1 MVNYRQCLNFDHPY
15 LLCNCNCDWWL
26 FQEIFLLFSEATV
39 RRCSL
44 GVVRKCRNIC
54 RKASVL
60 ESLFNNIA
68 GLMGLQIYL
77 NLVPKR
83 ILTRV
88 FSWEYWKTFMN
99 SFFYITPLVAALV
112 SSMMGICQY
121 SLLNQN
127 KKCGTVSLKKVCRSG
142 QSMLCMIW
150 HVHII
155 SRNHSRFYWLTCREQ
170 KLVQAKTL
178 QERLFV
184 LILAFWQCRQVFVYY
199 YLMSILV
206 KCK

>member
-1 MVNYRQCLNFDHPY
+1 MAFPRN
-15 LLCNCNCDWWL
+15 L
-26 FQEIFLLFSEATV
+26 FIIFRSNV

-44 GVVRKCRNIC
+44 GVVRKCRNIR

-68 GLMGLQIYL
+68 GLTGLQIYL

-83 ILTRV
+83 ILTQV
-88 FSWEYWKTFMN
+88 FSWEYRKTFMN

-121 SLLNQN
+121 SLLNQS
-127 KKCGTVSLKKVCRSG
+127 KKYGTVSLKKVCRSG

-155 SRNHSRFYWLTCREQ
+155 RRNHSRFYWLTCRKQ
-170 KLVQAKTL
+170 KPVQAKTL

-206 KCK
+206 RCK